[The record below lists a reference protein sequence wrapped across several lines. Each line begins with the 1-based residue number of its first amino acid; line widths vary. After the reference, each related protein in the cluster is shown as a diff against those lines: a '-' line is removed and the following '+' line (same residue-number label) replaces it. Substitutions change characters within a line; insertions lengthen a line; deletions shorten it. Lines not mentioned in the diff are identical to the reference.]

1 MASALRQAQG
11 EALGNSRF
19 EICSLT
25 LNPYPYPEP
34 VEGSRG
40 AGIGDQPPSSFDRLR
55 MRVWR
60 QAILYPVTLNYLL
73 AIQLSA
79 WRQSTMRTGV
89 PCLPLSNKVM
99 RTG

>member
-60 QAILYPVTLNYLL
+60 QAILYPVALNYLL

>member
-60 QAILYPVTLNYLL
+60 QAILYPVSCGFELFTSNPIKRL
-73 AIQLSA
+73 APVNHA
-79 WRQSTMRTGV
+79 NWRAV
-89 PCLPLSNKVM
+89 FAAFK
-99 RTG
+99 